1 MTYRLSKSRIAA
13 FEQCP
18 RKLWLMTHMPHL
30 AQPQDDAAERFA
42 VGHAVGAEACEQCP
56 SGVMVNAIPNL
67 SAAIATTRALLDA
80 GDRKPIFEATF
91 QHHGVLVRCDILQPE
106 GEDGWHLIE
115 VKSSTKAKI
124 EHLRDLAT
132 QVWVARSAGLRIA
145 RASIR
150 HLNSEF
156 VLRRAGDYS
165 GLFRD
170 TELLAEIEPL
180 IADRPVVVG
189 SAMTMLCEAE
199 PVCATGRHC
208 KAPYPCDFQGYCRS
222 QEPDQPE
229 WPVTI
234 LVHRGA
240 DAFVQKGVTD
250 LMAVEPSQIASPVN
264 RRIHRA
270 TITGTLEHDVIGAAA
285 AMAAW
290 AYPRIWLDFETISD
304 AIPRWTDC
312 WPYRQAAFQFSA
324 LIEADDGSI
333 TPHAFLSFDG
343 DPRRAC
349 AEALAR
355 LPTEGAVIAWNA
367 EFERKRLIELAQD
380 FPDLR
385 VLLHSLADR
394 TVDLLPVAK
403 AHWYHRDQRGSWSIK
418 AVLPTIAP
426 DLSYDDLTVAN
437 GGDAQTAYRRAIR
450 PETSESE
457 RREIARALLEYC
469 ERDTEAM
476 MVIAQRLGGKG

>member
-30 AQPQDDAAERFA
+30 AEPQDDAAERFA
-42 VGHAVGAEACEQCP
+42 AGHAVGAEACEQCLG
-56 SGVMVNAIPNL
+56 GVMVDAIPDL

-80 GDRKPIFEATF
+80 GQRQPIFEATF
-91 QHHGVLVRCDILQPE
+91 QHDNVLVRCDILQPE
-106 GEDGWHLIE
+106 GEDGWHLVE
-115 VKSSTKAKI
+115 VKSSTKAKS

-132 QVWVARSAGLRIA
+132 QVWVARGAGLRIV

-150 HLNSEF
+150 HLNSDF
-156 VLRRAGDYS
+156 VLKRAGDYS

-170 TELLAEIEPL
+170 TEVLAEIEPL

-189 SAMTMLCEAE
+189 SAVAMLCEAE
-199 PVCATGRHC
+199 PVCATGKHC
-208 KAPYPCDFQGYCRS
+208 KKPYPCEFQGYCRS
-222 QEPDQPE
+222 QEPDRPE

-234 LVHRGA
+234 LIHRGA
-240 DAFVQKGVTD
+240 DAFVRKGITD
-250 LMAVEPSQIASPVN
+250 LVAVEPSEIASPIN

-270 TITGTLEHDVIGAAA
+270 TITGTLEHDAVGAAA
-285 AMAAW
+285 TMATW

-304 AIPRWTDC
+304 AIPRWPDC
-312 WPYRQAAFQFSA
+312 WPYRQATFQFSA
-324 LIEADDGSI
+324 QIEADGGAI
-333 TPHAFLSFDG
+333 TPHAFLSFDS

-367 EFERKRLIELAQD
+367 EFERKRLIELAGD
-380 FPDLR
+380 FPDLAAA
-385 VLLHSLADR
+385 LGSLAQR
-394 TVDLLPVAK
+394 VVDLLPVAK

-426 DLSYDDLTVAN
+426 DLSYEDLTVAN
-437 GGDAQTAYRRAIR
+437 GSDAQAAYRRAIC
-450 PETSESE
+450 PDASETE
-457 RREIARALLEYC
+457 RREIARSLLEYC
-469 ERDTEAM
+469 ERDTKAM
-476 MVIAQRLGGKG
+476 MVIAQRLGGAH